1 MIHHR
6 PTSARVTKPRVDAR
20 GCSRLRPLLAALA
33 FGAVFQSLAIAQ
45 TLAPA
50 TTPATAS
57 ATTPATTPAQKPPAR
72 EPTLDE
78 LLGIKPVSP
87 GTPLT
92 PADTGPVTPSDGPA
106 RDAREALDRDLS
118 EADVDEAFAQA
129 VALMGQ
135 TAARLGGGADGARD
149 AGIDT
154 QRLQE
159 DILRKLD
166 ALIDAAEKNAQQSQS
181 KSRQKKRSR
190 EQQEGQQQGQQSSQV
205 QAQQQQQGQRSG
217 TDAGGVPGQAAAPG
231 TALGGSTASWGNLPQ
246 HVRDALTEGTSDR
259 FSSMYRA
266 MTEEY
271 YKRLAED
278 RSGTTPRERRP

>member
-1 MIHHR
+1 MR
-6 PTSARVTKPRVDAR
+6 PVNMRLGARSVRSHAAFIVAAMVA
-20 GCSRLRPLLAALA
+20 GVALHSVALA
-33 FGAVFQSLAIAQ
+33 QPAV
-45 TLAPA
+45 T
-50 TTPATAS
+50 
-57 ATTPATTPAQKPPAR
+57 KPPAR

-78 LLGIKPVSP
+78 LLGIKPAAPAKPEAQP
-87 GTPLT
+87 GAE
-92 PADTGPVTPSDGPA
+92 PAADGAKPSADPS
-106 RDAREALDRDLS
+106 REALDRDLS
-118 EADVDEAFAQA
+118 DAEVDEAFAQA

-135 TAARLGGGADGARD
+135 TAARLGGADGKSARD
-149 AGIDT
+149 AGLET

-181 KSRQKKRSR
+181 KSKQKS
-190 EQQEGQQQGQQSSQV
+190 QQQQQQDQQQQGQQSSQA
-205 QAQQQQQGQRSG
+205 QAQQQQQGQRAG
-217 TDAGGVPGQAAAPG
+217 TQAGEGMPGQAAQPG
-231 TALGGSTASWGNLPQ
+231 TALGGSAANWGNLPQ

-278 RSGTTPRERRP
+278 RGGTSPRERRP